1 MSLRV
6 GPQYIVPDVTEQQLS
21 GEVIT
26 TLEKVHQLTPP
37 GTIYATA
44 LVAAVLALEGN
55 KYSFD
60 FIDTLVTEGKKNMDV
75 FKVQTIHVMG
85 EVMMRV
91 VCAIHLIGE

>member
-1 MSLRV
+1 MSAIRTSLHV

-26 TLEKVHQLTPP
+26 TLEKVHRLTPP

-60 FIDTLVTEGKKNMDV
+60 FIETLVTAGKKNLDV
-75 FKVQTIHVMG
+75 FRLQTIHLMG
-85 EVMMRV
+85 K
-91 VCAIHLIGE
+91 